1 MITICNIINMRRKL
15 VNMHIFGIYMQ
26 KYGVYMG
33 NRIVLLI
40 NFINFAVRNNN
51 N

>member
-15 VNMHIFGIYMQ
+15 VCMHIFGIYMQ

-33 NRIVLLI
+33 NCIVLLI
-40 NFINFAVRNNN
+40 NFINFVASNNN